1 MRECNIR
8 FDKNGKVKSEDIKK
22 LEKFFSQEN
31 LEKFE
36 SDEVFAV
43 EATEHIGNGEY
54 KATGYDFYIGSD
66 TQARMGSDWRF
77 GHIAF
82 CNYWRLVKNDR
93 TIDFEKALERAK
105 KIILTNNY

>member
-8 FDKNGKVKSEDIKK
+8 FDKNGKVKSEDIKN
-22 LEKFFSQEN
+22 LEKFFSEEN

-54 KATGYDFYIGSD
+54 KAVGYDFYIGSD

-82 CNYWRLVKNDR
+82 CNSGVLLKMTRL
-93 TIDFEKALERAK
+93 
-105 KIILTNNY
+105 

>member
-8 FDKNGKVKSEDIKK
+8 FDKNGKVKSEDIKN
-22 LEKFFSQEN
+22 LEIFFDEEN
-31 LEKFE
+31 LKKFE

-54 KATGYDFYIGSD
+54 KAVGYDFYIGSD

-82 CNYWRLVKNDR
+82 CNYWRLVKNDK
-93 TIDFEKALERAK
+93 TVDFEKALERAK
-105 KIILTNNY
+105 KIILTNN